1 MTTGAREE
9 LDFDPDALRDKY
21 RRERD
26 RRIRPDGTAQYRG
39 ASGEFGYYAHDPY
52 TPRTDREPLDD
63 RVEVLVI
70 GGGFGGLVTGA
81 RLREAGIESLR
92 MMDEAGDFGGTW
104 YWNRYPGIH
113 CDIESY
119 VYMPLLEEIGHMP
132 NWRYAP
138 GEEIRRHAV
147 AIADHYDLYRDT
159 AFHTRATQLRWD
171 ENEEEW
177 LVSTDRGDSMRA
189 RYVIVSSGT
198 LTQPKLPGIPGIEGF
213 RGHTFHTSRWD
224 YGYTG
229 GDADGGLLGLADKKV
244 GVIGTGATGLQAIP
258 QIARDAQQLLV
269 FQRTPS
275 SVDVRDNRPT
285 DPEWAAGLKPGWQR
299 ERMDNFL
306 SILSGE
312 DVSEDLTQD
321 GWTSTAR
328 LQRKMITGAVDTTLD
343 EDERERRDELADFAK
358 MEQIRARVDEVVTD
372 PQTAE
377 SLKPWYRYMC
387 KRPGFSDQY
396 LQAFNRPNVTLV
408 DTADHGGVTRMTET
422 AVVVGD
428 EEFDVDCVIF
438 ATGFEAG
445 VSGVVSGSLP
455 VHGRDG
461 LRLLDHWAKGPRTL
475 HGFYSHGFPN
485 LFHLGSMQNA
495 NSVNFVHILTEQAEH
510 IAAVVAAARDAG
522 ARYVE
527 PTAEAEQDWCETL
540 AEVAVD
546 TSSFLAECTPGYYN
560 GEGTRTASA
569 TSYSPGPIAFH
580 RLLNQWRAQNLH
592 DVLVTH
598 DDAESAV
605 A

>member
-198 LTQPKLPGIPGIEGF
+198 LTQPKLPGTPG
-213 RGHTFHTSRWD
+213 SK
-224 YGYTG
+224 
-229 GDADGGLLGLADKKV
+229 ASA
-244 GVIGTGATGLQAIP
+244 GTPSTRVAGTTAIP
-258 QIARDAQQLLV
+258 
-269 FQRTPS
+269 
-275 SVDVRDNRPT
+275 
-285 DPEWAAGLKPGWQR
+285 AA
-299 ERMDNFL
+299 M
-306 SILSGE
+306 
-312 DVSEDLTQD
+312 
-321 GWTSTAR
+321 
-328 LQRKMITGAVDTTLD
+328 
-343 EDERERRDELADFAK
+343 
-358 MEQIRARVDEVVTD
+358 
-372 PQTAE
+372 
-377 SLKPWYRYMC
+377 
-387 KRPGFSDQY
+387 
-396 LQAFNRPNVTLV
+396 
-408 DTADHGGVTRMTET
+408 
-422 AVVVGD
+422 
-428 EEFDVDCVIF
+428 
-438 ATGFEAG
+438 
-445 VSGVVSGSLP
+445 
-455 VHGRDG
+455 
-461 LRLLDHWAKGPRTL
+461 
-475 HGFYSHGFPN
+475 
-485 LFHLGSMQNA
+485 
-495 NSVNFVHILTEQAEH
+495 
-510 IAAVVAAARDAG
+510 
-522 ARYVE
+522 
-527 PTAEAEQDWCETL
+527 PTA
-540 AEVAVD
+540 
-546 TSSFLAECTPGYYN
+546 
-560 GEGTRTASA
+560 AS
-569 TSYSPGPIAFH
+569 
-580 RLLNQWRAQNLH
+580 
-592 DVLVTH
+592 
-598 DDAESAV
+598 
-605 A
+605 